1 MNNEEL
7 KKLKNILA
15 NILVTAPSEEKCTDE
30 ENELYADMQNLQE
43 SITEYLEKNIM
54 EAK

>member
-7 KKLKNILA
+7 KNLKNILE
-15 NILVTAPSEEKCTDE
+15 NILIIAPSEEKCTDE

-43 SITEYLEKNIM
+43 SITEYL
-54 EAK
+54 AKANL